1 MQLAHWLIL
10 AGALLV
16 LGGLLGF
23 ALTRNKQIVD
33 PISSPDESTL
43 AK

>member
-23 ALTRNKQIVD
+23 ALTRNKQIAD
-33 PISSPDESTL
+33 PVSAPDESTL
-43 AK
+43 AR